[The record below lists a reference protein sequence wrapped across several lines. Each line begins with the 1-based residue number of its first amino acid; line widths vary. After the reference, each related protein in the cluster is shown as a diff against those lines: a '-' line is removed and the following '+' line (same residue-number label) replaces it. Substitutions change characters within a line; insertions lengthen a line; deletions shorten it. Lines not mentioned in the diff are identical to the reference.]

1 MDQVEEC
8 DAVAPSI
15 LEKRHNEALLPQL
28 ILMELDPTTVV
39 DGVRLDYGLVAED
52 VDTYGAMRETCPFC
66 TGVHLQLV
74 LRQTNVK
81 IAHLY
86 CAKCTRCFDAC
97 WPDYTSALTLA

>member
-8 DAVAPSI
+8 DVATPSA
-15 LEKRHNEALLPQL
+15 LEKRHHEAVLPQL
-28 ILMELDPTTVV
+28 ILVELDPLTVV
-39 DGVRLDYGLVAED
+39 DGVRLAYGLVAED
-52 VDTYGAMRETCPFC
+52 VSTYGAMRETCPFC
-66 TGVHLQLV
+66 RGVHLQLV

-86 CAKCTRCFDAC
+86 CAKCARCFDAC